1 VVSTP
6 SVARILDALE
16 GFIRDRRW
24 KAGRRVPAQAAVP
37 ANLEKIEHIVVVLM
51 ENRSF
56 DHMLGYLG
64 LPGGLPGVDG
74 VQAAKPNFYEKQEYR
89 VKHLVGDEARTQIDP
104 YHGGKDVDRQLEGEG
119 GGFVADYARKNPT
132 DPGLVM
138 GYFDGDDLPSYDHLA
153 RQYCVCDR
161 WFSSTPG
168 ATWPNRLY
176 AVTGRCDA
184 TREDLS
190 PPLYFL
196 PSVMRYLNDGD
207 WRWYSNDPG
216 SLRLVDQRYRLGHHD
231 NFAYFDRRAID
242 ALVEV
247 GEDLLVNPKAGFL
260 DDAAN
265 GNLPKLSWIDP
276 NYNDLSILGQPSNDD
291 HPPSDVRAGQAFVW
305 SIYRALAG
313 GPKEQWEKTLLVV
326 TYDEHG
332 GFYDHVVP
340 PTDAPGDT
348 PEFQRYG
355 VRVPALVISPWIEP
369 ETVCHTVFDH
379 TSILKTILLRFCR
392 DGEGTIP
399 DMGPRVSGAK
409 DLSELL
415 AASTTRA
422 VPNGQ
427 PVSDAI
433 VKWHLDNATQHVH
446 LPLPASD
453 IALIEGFAGGIL
465 AASRLLRDWGLPA
478 GRP

>member
-1 VVSTP
+1 MSMPST
-6 SVARILDALE
+6 ARLLDALE
-16 GFIRDRRW
+16 GFVKDLRW
-24 KAGRRVPAQAAVP
+24 RPGPRVPAQAAAP
-37 ANLEKIEHIVVVLM
+37 ANLEKIEHVVVVLM

-74 VQAAKPNFYEKQEYR
+74 VQAARPNLYKGQQYGVE
-89 VKHLVGDEARTQIDP
+89 HLTGEEARTQIDP
-104 YHGGKDVDRQLEGEG
+104 YHGGADVDRQLEGEN

-138 GYFDGDDLPSYDHLA
+138 GYFDGEDLPAYDHLA

-161 WFSSTPG
+161 WFSSTAG

-176 AVTGRCDA
+176 AVTGRCNG

-190 PPLYFL
+190 PPFYFL
-196 PSVMRYLNDGD
+196 PSVMRYLDDGD

-216 SLRLVDQRYRLGHHD
+216 SLRLIDQRYRLGHKD

-247 GEDLLVNPKAGFL
+247 GEDLLVSPQAGFL
-260 DDAAN
+260 DDAAS

-291 HPPSDVRAGQAFVW
+291 HPPSDVRAGQAFAW
-305 SIYRALAG
+305 SVYRALAA
-313 GPKEQWEKTLLVV
+313 GPKDQWEKTLLVI

-332 GFYDHVVP
+332 GFHDHVVP
-340 PTDAPGDT
+340 PGGAPGSA

-355 VRVPALVISPWIEP
+355 VRVPALVVSPWIEP
-369 ETVCHTVFDH
+369 GTVSHTVFDH
-379 TSILKTILLRFCR
+379 TSILKTILLRFCA
-392 DGEGTIP
+392 DAKGTIP
-399 DMGPRVSGAK
+399 DMGARVSAAN

-415 AASTTRA
+415 GAAAARSI
-422 VPNGQ
+422 PEGQ
-427 PVSDAI
+427 PVSDALAQ
-433 VKWHLDNATQHVH
+433 WHLNSVTQHVH
-446 LPLPASD
+446 LPLPQSD

-478 GRP
+478 GHT